1 MDFTLLDLET
11 VLRQYGRGTVWYAVD
26 GLGEPTRWDGT
37 SELNLAHL
45 GDTEG
50 DIVFSANNSVATLT
64 LPEISGGAIHDA
76 IDTGESPTLEF
87 PLFLADPDLLPI
99 VAPRGSASAGHIR
112 VCDVAERTIVVFP
125 EKLFKVGT
133 DPCTYGTLAY
143 TLATGWTLNTVAL
156 TAAQQTLLELSLWLW
171 RGYFTRPNTT
181 FKGGHGDDGKNIE
194 PVTFNPMMH
203 PGMPDG
209 HRLYTRGDPAT
220 AGILIEGT
228 S

>member
-1 MDFTLLDLET
+1 MDYELLDLET

-26 GLGEPTRWDGT
+26 EAGDPTRWDGT
-37 SELNLAHL
+37 SELLLNHL

-50 DIVFSANNSVATLT
+50 DIVFSPNNAVATLT
-64 LPEISGGAIHDA
+64 LPEISGGAVHDA
-76 IDTGESPTLEF
+76 IDTGENPTLEF

-112 VCDVAERTIVVFP
+112 VCDVAERTLVLFP
-125 EKLFKVGT
+125 EKLFNVTGG
-133 DPCTYGTLAY
+133 CTYGTLSY
-143 TLATGWTLNTVAL
+143 TLAEGWKLEGVAL
-156 TAAQQTLLELSLWLW
+156 TAAQETLLEISLWLW
-171 RGYFTRPNTT
+171 RGYFTRPNST

-194 PVTFNPMMH
+194 TVTFNCMMH
-203 PGMPDG
+203 ASMPDG

-220 AGILIEGT
+220 AGITIEGA